1 MKKSSN
7 IKSIHV
13 NEEISKKAEAVDLEL
28 KDIDLKEIIRMG
40 LQDFMFEVGML
51 AVQQTMAAE
60 VETLAGPRYAR
71 NTGNDAQ
78 RWGTQQGAVYVNGQ
92 KKNIKKPRVM
102 RKVAGKHEEL
112 ELETYSEFS
121 KPTAMNEAIMAK
133 FWRVYPL
140 ETTPVQSTRSL
151 KGTASAKV
159 LLVAER

>member
-1 MKKSSN
+1 
-7 IKSIHV
+7 
-13 NEEISKKAEAVDLEL
+13 
-28 KDIDLKEIIRMG
+28 
-40 LQDFMFEVGML
+40 MFEVGML

-159 LLVAER
+159 LIVAER